1 MEHLHTLTISIFLAG
16 IISFF
21 LPASEK
27 NSSSSQKVTTVTTN
41 HSTISAEVIVSW
53 LDSSNLDSNSLGNDL
68 PIIVV
73 NKLVVLDL
81 PKSNNISSHAN
92 EDRIVLI
99 SPKYWEIVH
108 SIESKQGEMLYR
120 PRNKEKSC
128 VKTSSPCGHYQISAQ
143 ALEDIGCTSAQCKMD
158 RENPETSLTMSKKL
172 EQKNL
177 QRLAKKGY
185 SHLPDYQKYLIHQQ
199 GATGIALI
207 LDAQE
212 GRYELGKKLLKNMAN
227 NSSYSYK
234 RLKNMGSKLAAHQF
248 LSYWGNK
255 WSSEIDL
262 IFAKQLKQQM
272 AIREYL
278 QVASNTVIN

>member
-53 LDSSNLDSNSLGNDL
+53 LDSSNLDSNDLRNDL

-158 RENPETSLTMSKKL
+158 REDLKASLTMSKKL